1 MKKCGLDENIL
12 NQKTRGANLL
22 GNLGFGVAQ
31 GGVGTAGG
39 GVFGVG
45 AGIFDAHG
53 DEGIT
58 KQHREYREA
67 SVASGDLDS
76 EEERP
81 VKSEIVEEKVDQTGY
96 VVDLEDVKDWD
107 LNSAGSEEKKA
118 KAKKDKKDQQ
128 KKDADNVRRKN
139 VKTGNID
146 AALQYAGAGVKVEVA
161 EDKK

>member
-1 MKKCGLDENIL
+1 
-12 NQKTRGANLL
+12 
-22 GNLGFGVAQ
+22 LGFGVAQ
-31 GGVGTAGG
+31 TGVGTGGG

-67 SVASGDLDS
+67 SVASGELDS
-76 EEERP
+76 DDEGKHVEI
-81 VKSEIVEEKVDQTGY
+81 EIVEEKVDQTGY
-96 VVDLEDVKDWD
+96 VVDLEDVHDWD

-118 KAKKDKKDQQ
+118 NAKKDKKDQQ

-146 AALQYAGAGVKVEVA
+146 AALQYAGSGVKVEVV
-161 EDKK
+161 EEKK